1 VAKST
6 SQPANPSA
14 WLIRQ
19 YTDAAARLRDMILHP
34 TGKTAA
40 AQEFRR
46 GRAAQQLQQIDKIVT
61 QLKGSAARFVAVDLA
76 AFYMTG
82 LKSAITQARD
92 AGIRPRSEVRG
103 QKSEVRAASPSADL
117 FAGSFSL
124 IDRRSIEVLS
134 RDTYNDLSKSIDSMK
149 RNAETVLRHTQQLNL
164 PERDINRI
172 LAGGIIEGKPA
183 QAIRQLRD
191 ELIRVND
198 GRMVEVNG
206 RHYDAAKYAKT
217 VVVTK
222 TREAVE
228 TARSE
233 RLQELGIDLVM
244 VIGRESDNFCSE
256 FLGQVFSLSGK
267 STKYPALESMPGKGP
282 PFHPNCSKSTRAFV
296 EELATP
302 AQLREAQPTPDT
314 LAMVGMK
321 TTDAQR
327 AYTDLQMRPQAEQRN
342 RRSANSIK
350 G

>member
-1 VAKST
+1 MAKSR

-19 YTDAAARLRDMILHP
+19 FEESARRLRDIILHP
-34 TGKTAA
+34 PGGTAA
-40 AQEFRR
+40 GQEFNR
-46 GRAAQQLQQIDKIVT
+46 GRAAQQLQQISRIVN
-61 QLKGSAARFVAVDLA
+61 QLKGSAAKFVTEDLRQH
-76 AFYMTG
+76 YMTG
-82 LKSAITQARD
+82 LRSAIQQAKD
-92 AGIRPRSEVRG
+92 AGVRPRG
-103 QKSEVRAASPSADL
+103 TGDSPVVAPAADL
-117 FAGSFSL
+117 FSGSFSL
-124 IDRRSIEVLS
+124 IDRRSIEVLA
-134 RDTYNDLSKSIDSMK
+134 RDTFSDLSKAADFMGKTAGRI
-149 RNAETVLRHTQQLNL
+149 LRHTQQLNL

-206 RHYDAAKYAKT
+206 RHYQAGKYAKT

-244 VIGRESDNFCSE
+244 VVGRESDNFCTA
-256 FLGQVFSLSGK
+256 FLDQVFSLSGNHP
-267 STKYPALESMPGKGP
+267 KYPPLSSMQGGGP

-296 EELATP
+296 EELATKAQIAAAEP
-302 AQLREAQPTPDT
+302 DQDVGQLRGLSASQ
-314 LAMVGMK
+314 
-321 TTDAQR
+321 AQR
-327 AYTDLQMRPQAEQRN
+327 AYKDLQMRPQAEQRN